1 MPVKCIIRAYFE
13 RGAMYI
19 EKRSNK
25 LYRVVVKQNKTTYR
39 LDFSFKP
46 TKKDIYE
53 KLERKIAENDPKNK
67 RFIEYAKLYVSTK
80 SNILSPTT
88 IYDYTKSIEYI
99 PSMLLDA
106 KLSDIDHVL
115 LQQAIN
121 ILANRKGARTVQ
133 KIKTFI
139 LSVLRIYRPDS
150 AFKVFIPKV
159 IKKAQYLPTI
169 EDVSKII
176 EHARNTQYE
185 SALLLAA
192 FGLRKSEICGLTTD
206 DIYENYIIIRQVK
219 IRVGNKFVLKDTTK
233 NHDKNPI
240 VYIPKEILDR
250 IRKIG
255 LYTGYPD
262 AITTYLYRTQKKLN
276 IPKFSVHKLRHFYPS
291 LLHLYGVPD
300 KYAMKQGRWKT
311 NQVLKEVYQD
321 TYDSEMEKVL
331 DTPHK
336 VIIENVLK

>member
-1 MPVKCIIRAYFE
+1 
-13 RGAMYI
+13 MYI

-25 LYRVVVKQNKTTYR
+25 LYRVVLKQNKTTYR

-53 KLERKIAENDPKNK
+53 KLDRKIAENDPKN
-67 RFIEYAKLYVSTK
+67 RPFIEYAKLYVSSK

-88 IYDYTKSIEYI
+88 IYDYRKSIEYM
-99 PSMLLDA
+99 PSILSNA
-106 KLSDIDHVL
+106 KLSTIDHVL
-115 LQQAIN
+115 VQQAIN
-121 ILANRKGARTVQ
+121 ILANKKGARTVQ

-139 LSVLRIYRPDS
+139 LSVLRVYKPDT

-159 IKKAQYLPTI
+159 IKKDQYLPTI

-176 EHARNTQYE
+176 EHSRNTPYE
-185 SALLLAA
+185 SALLLAS
-192 FGLRKSEICGLTTD
+192 FGLRKSEICGLTID
-206 DIYENYIIIRQVK
+206 DIYENYIVIRQVK
-219 IRVGNKFVLKDTTK
+219 VKVGSKFIIKDTTK

-250 IRKIG
+250 IRLIG

-311 NQVLKEVYQD
+311 NQVLKDIYQD
-321 TYDSEMEKVL
+321 TYDQEMERVL
-331 DTPHK
+331 DIPHK
-336 VIIENVLK
+336 VIIESVLK